1 MYIKLDCKR
10 NIFCEIMLVKK
21 ALYPYRECTKTTNGE
36 LISGSRRFRSKDYYN
51 IYKIRLACSAN
62 VTTMTRY
69 LDQYCNG
76 EYVTRIAFV
85 KKLLKEPE
93 IKLNRFNFKILHGIL
108 PCNSNLK
115 KWKIRS
121 VDVCDV
127 CNQIQTI
134 EHLLYGC
141 FYVKPLWQRIN
152 AVFGINVSYRQILG
166 LDEHFKFDCIATF
179 VFSWCT
185 KNGYCYLW
193 RIRKEIQILC

>member
-1 MYIKLDCKR
+1 MG
-10 NIFCEIMLVKK
+10 KK
-21 ALYPYRECTKTTNGE
+21 ALHPYRECIKNKNDE
-36 LISGSRRFRSKDYYN
+36 LISGIRRFRSKDYYN
-51 IYKIRLACSAN
+51 MYKNRLECSAN
-62 VTTMTRY
+62 ITTLTRY
-69 LDQYCNG
+69 LDQYCND

-93 IKLNRFNFKILHGIL
+93 IKLKEFNFKILHGIL

-141 FYVKPLWQRIN
+141 CYVKPL
-152 AVFGINVSYRQILG
+152 
-166 LDEHFKFDCIATF
+166 CATYKC
-179 VFSWCT
+179 S
-185 KNGYCYLW
+185 LW
-193 RIRKEIQILC
+193 N